1 MSNRLDKWRA
11 GLFSAYPN
19 FSSPYWRALPLG
31 RMKKLLMGVF
41 FTTAG
46 VGFALDLFQ
55 IDHPPLAR
63 GLFWPVFCGA
73 MAVSLFTARIKRP
86 RLALVVWVLMV
97 VLAGIDFQN
106 CEYLGELAPRR
117 VEPSRW
123 VRRPRDLAGC
133 GGWFQIPAVV
143 CDDRGPG

>member
-31 RMKKLLMGVF
+31 RTKKLLMGVF

-46 VGFALDLFQ
+46 AGFALDLLQ
-55 IDHPPLAR
+55 IDHPPLAH

-73 MAVSLFTARIKRP
+73 MAAGLSPPGLKDPVS
-86 RLALVVWVLMV
+86 
-97 VLAGIDFQN
+97 
-106 CEYLGELAPRR
+106 
-117 VEPSRW
+117 PSLYGRSW
-123 VRRPRDLAGC
+123 
-133 GGWFQIPAVV
+133 
-143 CDDRGPG
+143 